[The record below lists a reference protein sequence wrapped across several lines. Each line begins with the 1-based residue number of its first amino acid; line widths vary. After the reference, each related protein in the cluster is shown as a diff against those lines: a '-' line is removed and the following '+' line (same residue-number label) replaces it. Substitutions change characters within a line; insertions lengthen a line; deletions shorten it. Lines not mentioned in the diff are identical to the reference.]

1 MENVGQA
8 LMQRRL
14 TPNTDRLKIV
24 GKELEEH
31 GPISCT
37 SLSIIRSV
45 LWDVK
50 VTFSNIYESHL
61 LVIIAE
67 FPTDG

>member
-14 TPNTDRLKIV
+14 TPNTDRLRIV

-50 VTFSNIYESHL
+50 VTFSNNI
-61 LVIIAE
+61 
-67 FPTDG
+67 